1 MNSPAASGQS
11 SPDVTVPTRNGLG
24 EAHIDLV
31 DYSSALSVVVS
42 LSPPLSNAVPAL
54 TDCDTVSQVL
64 GITKPPTR
72 SPNSS
77 LSMASPV

>member
-54 TDCDTVSQVL
+54 TDCGTVAQVL